1 MKRIFRP
8 TLVLPVLL
16 LLNACA
22 STPDPAE
29 VCSAEWIAPRAS
41 SAVSQI
47 EKRTKSSLRALRK
60 ASEFWAKGKTPG
72 PIQLFTLN
80 SAINKM
86 KKELTRGQGIKD
98 LKTVAKTCND
108 PNIVKDAMRN
118 LLERQGVSDSFLKRM
133 ESNPIYQS
141 LISSISE
148 PAPVKPNG

>member
-1 MKRIFRP
+1 
-8 TLVLPVLL
+8 
-16 LLNACA
+16 
-22 STPDPAE
+22 
-29 VCSAEWIAPRAS
+29 
-41 SAVSQI
+41 
-47 EKRTKSSLRALRK
+47 
-60 ASEFWAKGKTPG
+60 
-72 PIQLFTLN
+72 
-80 SAINKM
+80 M

>member
-60 ASEFWAKGKTPG
+60 ASKSWAKGKTPG